1 MTTSMIRGI
10 LVLFAAQAVLGQGD
24 LVPEPK
30 LVIKGGTL
38 IDGTGR
44 PPLANSVIVIE
55 GDRITAVGEQGQV
68 SIPPDARTIE
78 AAGKFILPG
87 LSDMHIHWQEWMPE
101 LFLAYGVT
109 SVVDLESGEWTLDQR
124 DLISD
129 GRMKGPRIF
138 TASHSLFGR
147 LIWDS
152 PESSIRP
159 VLTSPEMARRQIR
172 SFGSGRANYN
182 LTKIY
187 TELAPDH
194 LEAIT
199 EESHALGRNVMGHLG
214 SLDAR
219 QAARLGID
227 GLAHGSGIAL
237 ATIADPV
244 KARELRSFVRL
255 GIAVDYPFFLM
266 YHAYTDAAL
275 MEELIEL
282 LVEEEVAV
290 EFEQVNTA
298 GRWVPENIEKWS
310 AEDTRLMQ
318 NPDLQY
324 IPASTRDRVL
334 YYQPYYQLSDEQR
347 RLVAE
352 GYLKRR
358 DFLGKFAQAGGK
370 VLAGTDSASF
380 LLPGI
385 SLHRELELLVEA
397 GLSPMEAIQAATQNN
412 FEFLQVN
419 DLGTIEPG
427 KLADLILL
435 GEDPLEDIRN
445 TRKLEMVI
453 KNGLVVDTS
462 YNPDFTNPLPRD
474 FAVGGFINPTP
485 YIRVM
490 YPMSISRPRQ
500 EVTLR
505 IEGTNLV
512 DESVVEFDGVQVPSE
527 PVPSTLLEETRF
539 NPVYTQLEATIPAG
553 LLTRVGS
560 YSVMVKNPRP
570 QGGTSNRVTFFVA
583 P

>member
-1 MTTSMIRGI
+1 MRTVMLRSVV
-10 LVLFAAQAVLGQGD
+10 VLWVTQALLGQAG
-24 LVPEPK
+24 LVPQQS
-30 LVIKGGTL
+30 LVIVGGTL
-38 IDGTGR
+38 IDGTGGPAR
-44 PPLANSVIVIE
+44 ADSAIVIE
-55 GDRITAVGEQGQV
+55 GDRITAVGTRGQV
-68 SIPPDARTIE
+68 STPSGARTID
-78 AAGKFILPG
+78 ATGKFILPG
-87 LSDMHIHWQEWMPE
+87 LSDMHVHWQDWMPE

-109 SVVDLESGEWTLDQR
+109 SVVDLESGEWTFEQR
-124 DLISD
+124 NLIRD

-159 VLTSPEMARRQIR
+159 VLASPEMARRRVQ
-172 SFGSGRANYN
+172 SFGPGRDNYN
-182 LTKIY
+182 LTKTY

-237 ATIADPV
+237 ATIRDPA
-244 KARELRSFVRL
+244 KARELRTFVRL

-266 YHAYTDAAL
+266 YHAYMDPDLA
-275 MEELIEL
+275 EELIQL
-282 LVEEEVAV
+282 LVEEDVAI

-310 AEDTRLMQ
+310 AEDRQLME

-324 IPASTRDRVL
+324 IPVSTRDRVL
-334 YYQPYYQLSDEQR
+334 YYEPYHQLSDEQR
-347 RLVAE
+347 RRVAE
-352 GYLKRR
+352 GYQNRR

-397 GLSPMEAIQAATQNN
+397 GLTPMQAIQAATQNN
-412 FEFLQVN
+412 FEFLQVA
-419 DLGTIEPG
+419 DVGTIETG
-427 KLADLILL
+427 KLADLIILR
-435 GEDPLEDIRN
+435 EDPLEDIRN
-445 TRKLEMVI
+445 TRTLEMVI
-453 KNGLVVDTS
+453 KNGKVVDTR
-462 YNPDFTNPLPRD
+462 YTPDFANPLPRN
-474 FAVGGFINPTP
+474 FTVGGFINPTP

-490 YPMSISRPRQ
+490 YPMSISPPDQ
-500 EVTLR
+500 AVTLV

-512 DESVVEFDGVQVPSE
+512 DESVVEFDGVEVASE
-527 PVPSTLLEETRF
+527 PVQSTLLEETRF
-539 NPVYTQLEATIPAG
+539 NPVYTQLEVTIPAR
-553 LLTRVGS
+553 LLNRVGS
-560 YSVMVKNPRP
+560 YRVIVKNPRP
-570 QGGTSNRVTFFVA
+570 QGGVSNALTFFIA